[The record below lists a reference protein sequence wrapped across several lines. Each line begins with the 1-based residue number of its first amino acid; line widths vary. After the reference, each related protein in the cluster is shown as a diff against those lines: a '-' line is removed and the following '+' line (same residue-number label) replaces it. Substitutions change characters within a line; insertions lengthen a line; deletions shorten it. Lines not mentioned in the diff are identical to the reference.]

1 MSNFTPEELGE
12 RRLRLHA
19 SEWAAAIRC
28 SPWASP
34 VDVWRDKLE
43 LDPPIEDNQAV
54 EAGRRMEEVIAQWY
68 ADETGVD
75 LAPCGT
81 KIHPEHPWIA
91 ATPDR
96 LCWPKEDT
104 DE

>member
-1 MSNFTPEELGE
+1 MSDFTPEELEE
-12 RRLRLHA
+12 RRRRLHA
-19 SEWAAAIRC
+19 SEWSA
-28 SPWASP
+28 
-34 VDVWRDKLE
+34 
-43 LDPPIEDNQAV
+43 
-54 EAGRRMEEVIAQWY
+54 VIAQWY
-68 ADETGVD
+68 ADVTGVD

-81 KIHPEHPWIA
+81 MIHPEHPWIA